1 MDGGGGALPIPIM
14 KFITLALL
22 SAFLV
27 SCGGS
32 GRQADV
38 KQPGYSKK
46 FFKYRAAKPDETTI
60 KVSLWDQ
67 KAWLLNGKG
76 EAVLEVDVATGV
88 ENKETPEGVFPVL
101 ERMETKRSNRYGR
114 IVNKET
120 REVVIEK
127 AWEHQG
133 PLPEGTEYEGIAMP
147 YWMRLTW
154 YGIGMHVGKFK
165 KRTRCS
171 FGCIRVYEEAQPLIF
186 AKTQLG
192 TEIEVIG
199 ESLMKRYSW

>member
-1 MDGGGGALPIPIM
+1 M
-14 KFITLALL
+14 KSVLLALFA
-22 SAFLV
+22 AFLA
-27 SCGGS
+27 SCGHFN
-32 GRQADV
+32 RQAEV

-46 FFKYRAAKPDETTI
+46 FFKYRAAKAGETSI

-76 EAVLEVDVATGV
+76 EAVLETDIATGV

-101 ERMETKRSNRYGR
+101 ERMESKRSNRYGR

-127 AWEHQG
+127 AWEHEG
-133 PLPEGTEYEGIAMP
+133 ALPEGTEYEGIAMP

-154 YGIGMHVGKFK
+154 CGIGMHVGKFK
-165 KRTRCS
+165 KRTRSS
-171 FGCIRVYEEAQPLIF
+171 FGCIRVYEGAQRLIF
-186 AKTQLG
+186 KKTQLG
-192 TEIEVIG
+192 TEIEVV
-199 ESLMKRYSW
+199 EDSLMKRYSW